1 MLFLK
6 LKTERMNV
14 MIDAKNAVIG
24 DSKSPVSEAFRA
36 LRTNLQFTGI
46 DKKVK
51 SILITSSLPNE
62 GKSTILK
69 NLAYSIALTG
79 SKIIVLDSDLRN
91 PTVHKTFNVSNSK
104 GLTNLLIDEAGYED
118 YMIKDKNYSNIDIIP
133 SGPIPPNPSELL
145 GSNKM
150 RSLLT
155 KLKDDYDYV
164 LLDSPPAITVTDPA
178 VLAPFVDGV
187 IIVIHA
193 GKTEIDAVSR
203 AKEILEGVK
212 ANILGVVLNK
222 VKEKSSG
229 YYYYYYYY
237 GDDKKH
243 HKKRRKK

>member
-1 MLFLK
+1 
-6 LKTERMNV
+6 
-14 MIDAKNAVIG
+14 MIDAKNAVITE
-24 DSKSPVSEAFRA
+24 SKSPISEAFRA

-69 NLAYSIALTG
+69 NLTYSIALTG
-79 SKIIVLDSDLRN
+79 SRIIVLDSDLRN
-91 PTVHKTFNVSNSK
+91 PTVHKTFNVSNSR
-104 GLTNLLIDEAGYED
+104 GLTNVLIDESGYEV
-118 YMIKDKNYSNIDIIP
+118 YIIKDKNYENLDIIP

-150 RSLLT
+150 KSLLA
-155 KLKDDYDYV
+155 KLKDNYDYV
-164 LLDSPPAITVTDPA
+164 FLDSPPAITVTDPA

-187 IIVIHA
+187 ILVIHA
-193 GKTEIDAVSR
+193 GKTEIDAVLR
-203 AKEILEGVK
+203 AKEILESVK

-222 VKEKSSG
+222 VKERSGG

-243 HKKRRKK
+243 HKKRRRK